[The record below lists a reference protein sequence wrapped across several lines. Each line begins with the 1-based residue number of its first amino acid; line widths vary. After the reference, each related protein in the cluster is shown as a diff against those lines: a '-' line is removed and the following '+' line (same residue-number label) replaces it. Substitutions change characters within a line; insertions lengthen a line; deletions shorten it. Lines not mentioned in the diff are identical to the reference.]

1 MESISTPKPRKVK
14 EPLAKYAV
22 MARDRIKP
30 ALIQER
36 IPFDSKKIAE
46 FCKRW
51 KISEFSFF
59 GSILRDDFRRDS
71 DVDVLVSFLPDS
83 GWSLL
88 DLIKMQ
94 EELEEIFKRKVDLV
108 EKEALRNPYRRHS
121 ILSGR
126 EVIIH
131 AAK

>member
-1 MESISTPKPRKVK
+1 MKKISTSRKVK
-14 EPLAKYAV
+14 EATADYNTKRNKVKSAFV
-22 MARDRIKP
+22 KK
-30 ALIQER
+30 R
-36 IPFDSKKIAE
+36 IPFNAKKIAA

-59 GSILRDDFRRDS
+59 GSVIRDDFRPDS
-71 DVDVLVSFLPDS
+71 DVDVLVSFQPNS

-88 DLIKMQ
+88 DLIKIQ
-94 EELEEIFKRKVDLV
+94 EELEAMFQRKVDLV

-126 EVIIH
+126 EILY
-131 AAK
+131 AAN